1 MVHSQFELII
11 IRQGRGRD
19 LQMLSK
25 VRLCPEDFYWKF
37 YFVVKLTGE
46 PLIGQSSGAIV
57 SLKIGT
63 HNLCEPYRA
72 KFV

>member
-1 MVHSQFELII
+1 MAHSQFDLII

-19 LQMLSK
+19 LQMPSK
-25 VRLCPEDFYWKF
+25 VRLCPEVFYWKF
-37 YFVVKLTGE
+37 YFVLKLIGE
-46 PLIGQSSGAIV
+46 PLIGQSSGEIV

-63 HNLCEPYRA
+63 HNFCEPYRE